1 MVRVQNAIHL
11 RPRCAVPQSEVCVV
25 EVEQVISM
33 TQMRTMAGIM
43 WVWIAGTVFGFSAG
57 LTKLLLYPAPDFN
70 PPALY
75 VLSASFLLASSL
87 WWLLIVRGG
96 NITICRGFVAGACIG
111 WATPLLMWLLYG
123 GFLSL
128 SDPGARDAFGWSL
141 IYAAL
146 MLRGVSWLGLVVGG
160 AIGALLAWL
169 QASARRQ
176 DTVV

>member
-1 MVRVQNAIHL
+1 MK
-11 RPRCAVPQSEVCVV
+11 SEVCVI
-25 EVEQVISM
+25 EVEEVINMS
-33 TQMRTMAGIM
+33 QMRTMAGVM
-43 WVWIAGTVFGFSAG
+43 WVWIAGTVFGLSAG

-75 VLSASFLLASSL
+75 VISASFLLASSL
-87 WWLLIVRGG
+87 WWLLIVRGRS
-96 NITICRGFVAGACIG
+96 ITIRRGFVAGASIG

-123 GFLSL
+123 GFLFL
-128 SDPGARDAFGWSL
+128 SDPGARDAFGWSIL
-141 IYAAL
+141 YAAL

-176 DTVV
+176 DTVVCSDNAA